1 MQAKL
6 AGQRQRKFQEW
17 YNNKKSQGAPVKNEN
32 AGQKE
37 GHNKVQMKD
46 NNRTNR
52 VLGKRNH
59 PNKGAQP
66 SADGNKVQKK
76 VQKTVDP

>member
-17 YNNKKSQGAPVKNEN
+17 YNNKKGQGTPAKNEN

-37 GHNKVQMKD
+37 GHYKVQMKD
-46 NNRTNR
+46 NNRTN
-52 VLGKRNH
+52 
-59 PNKGAQP
+59 
-66 SADGNKVQKK
+66 
-76 VQKTVDP
+76 